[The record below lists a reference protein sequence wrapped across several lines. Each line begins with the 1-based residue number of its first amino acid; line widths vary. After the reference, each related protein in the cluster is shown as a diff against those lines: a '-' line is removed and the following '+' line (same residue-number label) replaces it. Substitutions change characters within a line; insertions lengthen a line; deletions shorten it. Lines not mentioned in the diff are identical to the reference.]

1 MSSMIRSWSEKEK
14 GMISVLIIRGVR
26 GEEFTDLSMNERV
39 IMRVFARPCE
49 FAYVTVSVTPDV
61 CEIVLLRNRI

>member
-1 MSSMIRSWSEKEK
+1 M
-14 GMISVLIIRGVR
+14 LIIRGVR

-61 CEIVLLRNRI
+61 CEVVLLRNRI